1 LSLPEREYFDRL
13 FARSFE
19 RILFGCDR

>member
-13 FARSFE
+13 FAKSFE
-19 RILFGCDR
+19 KILFGCDR